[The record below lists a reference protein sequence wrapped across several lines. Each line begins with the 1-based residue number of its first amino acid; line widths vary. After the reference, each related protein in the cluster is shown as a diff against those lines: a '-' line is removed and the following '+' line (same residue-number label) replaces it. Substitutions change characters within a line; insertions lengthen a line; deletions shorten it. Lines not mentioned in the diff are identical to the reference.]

1 MPKLPNPNEN
11 QRRLPTQTGNAIPSG
26 DVTQS
31 IRAFGNLAGQVQDIA
46 TGALQQRNEEFEKR
60 EKERETINYNN
71 ALMGMSQDLHVLE
84 NEIRDN
90 EDYQSY
96 SSLYQD
102 GFQKAYDK
110 YSGFV
115 PDSMKS
121 DFQMKSQAMRFKG
134 GNKVNE
140 FARARQSDVLRA
152 SILQQRDHAL
162 KIFEYSDDY
171 EEGQQAALSFR
182 ESVNNNS
189 VLDETEKVEIW
200 QKFADATNKIK
211 EDRIILKNE
220 LMDKETRRKSFK
232 MDDGAVSGYV
242 QKYSKKY
249 NIPIDTTN
257 RLIALES
264 AGRINA
270 KNPKSSASG
279 IMQIMKDTAKE
290 LGVDPF
296 DPEQGIEGGLR
307 LARNNRK
314 YLASKGI
321 NVQEWHTYLAHQ
333 QGMGGAYA
341 LLSNP
346 NENAISVLER
356 VYKKNKKIK
365 NPAKRA
371 RDAVLLNKG
380 REDMT
385 AREFSHYWK
394 RRFENV
400 DLSALTYY
408 SSVGEEVEKGL
419 NLLPVNKQLQFITK
433 RQKAEQKEEQKER
446 EKLIADGLASDYP
459 DDYEGQLGGL
469 EILYQTGKIDVA
481 TYDNAK
487 ARINKYYSEQTK
499 INKQRSMQALEEGR
513 KIIMDGGLLSDVDEN
528 VIDNLTPKDFNSLRR
543 LEKDQRKKIEQKY
556 NFENA
561 LRGSEDHKKAVKGT
575 FEIELAPVLSDP
587 EISPQDKALQA
598 VAFVRD
604 ARGIVPGDIVSYL
617 NHGIQTPNS
626 QHGEFTARFV
636 EGVRLLGD
644 DSAYNAIPDKVKNYT
659 DIYKMNATLPPQEA
673 AKIAYDS
680 VNPNDVQ
687 KQERAKIFDSMLKD
701 DDVSLTTILE
711 KYGDQETVISD
722 IFSNVR
728 DFSDFEANNPQ
739 FLRMS
744 QEFHNI
750 MRHEFTQTNDIELAS
765 KRANEKMIAMGWG
778 RDYEGRLMKHAPSA
792 IYKVDPEFIERDFRG
807 QLQADGIDFEG
818 AEYSLYTNMDTERMV
833 ARGEEPVYMV
843 MENGLPLIDSK
854 GSRVMYKPSIE
865 NLDMMREEVM
875 QEKVDELTSDK
886 LQSKQA
892 LDRRARR
899 AKMSVEDYLQREKK
913 DFDFDIS
920 GLASSLSPYSGFEGD
935 IKSEIE
941 QDISEEQARRE
952 RFKQN
957 DRRRK

>member
-11 QRRLPTQTGNAIPSG
+11 QRLLPTQTGNAIPSG
-26 DVTQS
+26 EVGQAV
-31 IRAFGNLAGQVQDIA
+31 RAFGNLAGQVQKMA
-46 TGALQQRNEEFEKR
+46 TGAVQERNEEFAKR
-60 EKERETINYNN
+60 EQERDTINYNN
-71 ALMGMSQDLHVLE
+71 ALMGMSQDLHGLE
-84 NEIRDN
+84 GEIQKND
-90 EDYQSY
+90 DYQSY
-96 SSLYQD
+96 ANLYQD

-115 PDSMKS
+115 PDSMKN
-121 DFQMKSQAMRFKG
+121 DFQMKAQAMRFKG
-134 GNKVNE
+134 NNKVNG
-140 FARARQSDVLRA
+140 FAQAKQSDVIRA
-152 SILQQRDHAL
+152 SILQQRDYAL
-162 KIFEYSDDY
+162 KLFEYSDDY
-171 EEGQQAALSFR
+171 EEGQQAA
-182 ESVNNNS
+182 ESVRQSIYNNS
-189 VLDETEKVEIW
+189 VLSETDKVKAWQSFTDTAKKIQQDQAIQRIEMMPDDEFV
-200 QKFADATNKIK
+200 A
-211 EDRIILKNE
+211 
-220 LMDKETRRKSFK
+220 SFTP
-232 MDDGAVSGYV
+232 DDGSVVGYV
-242 QKYSKKY
+242 QEYSRKY
-249 NIPIDTTN
+249 NVPVDTVG
-257 RLIALES
+257 RLISLES
-264 AGRINA
+264 AGDISA

-279 IMQIMKDTAKE
+279 ILQFTKATAKE
-290 LGVDPF
+290 YGVDPF
-296 DPEQGIEGGLR
+296 DPKSSIEGGLR
-307 LARNNRK
+307 LAVNNRK

-321 NVQEWHTYLAHQ
+321 DVQEWHTYLAHQ
-333 QGMGGAYA
+333 QGAGGASA
-341 LLSNP
+341 ILKNP
-346 NENAISVLER
+346 NENIVDVLER
-356 VYKKNKKIK
+356 VHKGKGSK
-365 NPAKRA
+365 A
-371 RDAVLLNKG
+371 RKHALDSVLLNGG
-380 REDMT
+380 RVDMT
-385 AREFSHYWK
+385 AQEFSHLWK
-394 RRFENV
+394 RKFENV
-400 DLSALTYY
+400 DLNSLTFHD
-408 SSVGEEVEKGL
+408 SKGGQTQSILNSLPINKRMELVGGRLK
-419 NLLPVNKQLQFITK
+419 KQKKQAIK
-433 RQKAEQKEEQKER
+433 DQ

-469 EILYQTGKIDVA
+469 ESLYQAGKIDVDM
-481 TYDNAK
+481 YDNAK
-487 ARINKYYSEQTK
+487 ARINKYYSEQMK
-499 INKQRSMQALEEGR
+499 IHKQRSMKALEEGR
-513 KIIMDGGLLSDVDEN
+513 KVILDGGLLSDVDEN
-528 VIDNLTPKDFNSLRR
+528 VIDDLTPKDFNSLRK
-543 LEKDQRKKIEQKY
+543 LEKDQRKKVEQKY
-556 NFENA
+556 NFENS

-575 FEIELAPVLSDP
+575 FEIELAPVLSNP